1 MGVFHQKASTA
12 QEFDLAPAGSHAAC
26 LIALID
32 LGTHTETFQGSD
44 PRDLRKLFFLWEID
58 HTSESGNGGRAVIGR
73 EYNVSFGS
81 KSGMRLMV
89 EGWRGKKFNDDEE
102 FDIVKLLGKPCLL
115 TITHDAKGDKTFAKI
130 SSIGPMPKGM
140 AAIKPSRPLIQFDLD
155 SGKEFPDA
163 DYLPW
168 TFGQKLVDKFNA
180 SHEKTGKGAAPS
192 ANGHAAA
199 PAEAAAEDDVSPF

>member
-32 LGTHTETFQGSD
+32 LGTHTETYQGTNPTD
-44 PRDLRKLFFLWEID
+44 KRKLFFLWEID
-58 HTSESGNGGRAVIGR
+58 HSTENGSGRAVIGW

-81 KSGMRLMV
+81 KSKMRQMV
-89 EGWRGKKFNDDEE
+89 ESWRGKKFNDDEE
-102 FDIVKLLGKPCLL
+102 FDVTKLLGKPCLL
-115 TITHDAKGDKTFAKI
+115 TVIHETKNDRTFAKI

-192 ANGHAAA
+192 ANGHAA